1 MKVENFDLAIKLIL
15 KKVLL
20 QKTGRQV
27 SGFLIN
33 FLRKLVAGSVMNTE
47 RAIVEQQAEK
57 LTAILDL
64 M

>member
-1 MKVENFDLAIKLIL
+1 MKVDNFDLVIKLIL

-33 FLRKLVAGSVMNTE
+33 SQRKLAAGSVMNTE